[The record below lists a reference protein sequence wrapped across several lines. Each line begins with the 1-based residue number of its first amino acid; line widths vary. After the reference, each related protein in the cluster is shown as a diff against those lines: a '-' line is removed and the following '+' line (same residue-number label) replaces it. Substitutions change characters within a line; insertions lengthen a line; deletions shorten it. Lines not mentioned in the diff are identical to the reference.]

1 MSAKMVAR
9 SMPYYQGKQ
18 SDDDFQRHNANR
30 HRREESGQD
39 RWEQSDDDNS
49 SGTTPIAII
58 AKEADKTNLGNR
70 LSETT
75 LAWCCTLCEVRK
87 RSMTSA
93 LISCGALGPTSPE
106 MDSG

>member
-1 MSAKMVAR
+1 MKAR
-9 SMPYYQGKQ
+9 SPAYYQG
-18 SDDDFQRHNANR
+18 
-30 HRREESGQD
+30 
-39 RWEQSDDDNS
+39 EQSDDDNS

-70 LSETT
+70 LFETT
-75 LAWCCTLCEVRK
+75 LAWCCTLSEVRK

-93 LISCGALGPTSPE
+93 IISCGALGPTDPE